1 MTVIIYSYFYKSF
14 MIYAKKK
21 IQNNANL
28 ASQTAK
34 IISNVTEL
42 MQKNMV
48 RIEAE
53 NVFLFPE
60 IWKDK
65 ATALNWIKCLH
76 LYCMIK
82 HRLKERDTLLF
93 KHYVSGALIGQF
105 KNKKAT
111 VLIAY

>member
-1 MTVIIYSYFYKSF
+1 

-28 ASQTAK
+28 SAQTAK
-34 IISNVTEL
+34 IIANVNEL
-42 MQKNMV
+42 KEKNIV
-48 RIEAE
+48 KIEGAE
-53 NVFLFPE
+53 VYVYPE

-76 LYCMIK
+76 LYCMLK
-82 HRLKERDTLLF
+82 HRLKESDTLHF
-93 KHYVSGALIGQF
+93 KHYTNGELIGHF

-111 VLIAY
+111 VLVSF

>member
-1 MTVIIYSYFYKSF
+1 

-21 IQNNANL
+21 VQNNANL
-28 ASQTAK
+28 AVQTAK
-34 IISNVTEL
+34 IIANVNEL
-42 MQKNMV
+42 EQKNLL
-48 RIEAE
+48 RIEA
-53 NVFLFPE
+53 NDVYIYPE

-82 HRLKERDTLLF
+82 KRFKENDTLNF
-93 KHYVSGALIGQF
+93 KHYVSGALIGSF

-111 VLIAY
+111 VTIF